1 MTLSCIDTACFIT
14 LKSVRGCWLAGHT
27 RRGFCQ
33 QNQISPEWNK
43 SASARAPW
51 ADSSRAP
58 SLCSGIAH
66 KERASGS
73 AQPPPPLHP
82 PPPLLI
88 HLTAIPSV
96 RVLHQRGRRR
106 ERGAFTLWYL
116 CFFIFYFAVSPPGPA
131 PSADMEGV
139 SSNRSMS
146 YSRWSYDR

>member
-73 AQPPPPLHP
+73 AQPPPPP
-82 PPPLLI
+82 PPSTFAHSLNGDSFSSCFASAGKE
-88 HLTAIPSV
+88 T
-96 RVLHQRGRRR
+96 R
-106 ERGAFTLWYL
+106 ERSVYSLIFV
-116 CFFIFYFAVSPPGPA
+116 FFYFLFCRLATRSSPVRRHGG
-131 PSADMEGV
+131 SQQQQEHV
-139 SSNRSMS
+139 LQ
-146 YSRWSYDR
+146 